1 MSNWFRSV
9 FGNDNE
15 RELRRYGRLVKRIH
29 THWQTASERDDESL
43 RDMTAQF
50 RERLRAGEPLDNLLP
65 EAFACAG
72 EAAWRALNMRH
83 YDVQLMGG
91 IALHEGK
98 ITEMKTGEGKTFAAV
113 LPVYLNAIAGDSVH
127 VITANEYLAKRDSE
141 TMKPVFDRLGLTV
154 GCNLNGMSLAHKR
167 DVYARDVIYGTGS
180 EFGFDYLRDHMALFP
195 DRRVQRA
202 PNYALIDEVDSIL
215 IDEARTPLIISGR
228 GIRSTDLYYKA
239 DRLASVLK
247 EGEDFT
253 VDARTRA
260 ILLAEGSVHKIERLF
275 GIDNLFAE
283 EHLTINHHMNQ
294 AIRARYVMKRDV
306 DYIVQE
312 QEIVIVDEY
321 TGRLMI
327 GRRYSDGL
335 HQAIEAKE
343 GCLVKDESVTKA
355 TITYQNYFRVYRK
368 LAGMTG
374 TAITEEDEFRHI
386 YGLRVMQIPTN
397 RPTIRRDEDDVVFKT
412 AAGKFR
418 AIVDEIVRCH
428 ATGQPVLVGTI
439 SIEHSDRLSALLKEA
454 GVEHRVLHAKHH
466 EEEAAIIGKAGQRNA
481 VTIATNMAG
490 RGTDIVLGEGVA
502 ELGGLYVIGT
512 ERHESRRIDNQLRG
526 RSGRQGDPG
535 VSRFYLS
542 MEDEL
547 MRRFGSDKIA
557 ARLEKL
563 GFDEETALEGE
574 LMSRGIESAQR
585 IVEASNFDTLMSV
598 MRYDDVIHLQRERI
612 YRDRREV
619 LDASDTRGIVLGMIR
634 SVARRAVVKFCPED
648 EVPEDWSLTELAAHI
663 RTHALNGEL
672 AAEELWGMERET
684 LVDHLAET
692 VTRQYAER
700 ERQIGEPAQRSLER
714 FLLLQ
719 TVDSH
724 WIDHLDAMDQLRQGI
739 HLRLYAGTDPLREY
753 ETEGHAM
760 FLDMVARIEDETV
773 YRIMKVKIDPR
784 VTAEAAI

>member
-1 MSNWFRSV
+1 MSNWFRTV
-9 FGNDNE
+9 FGSDND
-15 RELRRYGRLVKRIH
+15 RELGRYARIVKQIH
-29 THWQTASERDDESL
+29 AFRQPMAELDDEAL
-43 RDMTAQF
+43 RAATV
-50 RERLRAGEPLDNLLP
+50 RLRARQQAGEPLDELLP

-72 EAAWRALNMRH
+72 EAAWRALGMRH

-98 ITEMKTGEGKTFAAV
+98 IAEMKTGEGKTFVSV
-113 LPVYLNAIAGDSVH
+113 LPVYLHALSGNGVH
-127 VITANEYLAKRDSE
+127 VVTANEYLAQRDSG
-141 TMKPVFDRLGLTV
+141 TLQPVFDRLGLTV
-154 GCNLNGMSLAHKR
+154 GCNRNGLPLADKQ
-167 DVYARDVIYGTGS
+167 DVYARDVVYGTAS
-180 EFGFDYLRDHMALFP
+180 EFGFDYLRDHMALFA
-195 DRRVQRA
+195 DKRVQRA
-202 PNYALIDEVDSIL
+202 HHYALIDEVDSIL

-228 GIRSTDLYYKA
+228 GQRSTDLYRKA
-239 DRLASVLK
+239 NRLASTLA
-247 EGEDFT
+247 EGEDFA

-260 ILLAEGSVHKIERLF
+260 IVLTEACVRKVETSF
-275 GIDNLFAE
+275 AIDNLFAE
-283 EHLTINHHMNQ
+283 AHLAVNHHINQ
-294 AIRARYVMKRDV
+294 AIRARFVLKRDV

-312 QEIVIVDEY
+312 QEIVIIDEY

-343 GCLVKDESVTKA
+343 GLLVQDESVTQA

-374 TAITEEDEFRHI
+374 TATTEEDEFKHI
-386 YGLRVMQIPTN
+386 YGLRVVQIPTN
-397 RPTIRRDEDDVVFKT
+397 RPTIRKDEDDVVFKT
-412 AAGKFR
+412 AAGKYR
-418 AIVDEIVRCH
+418 AIVDDIVRCH
-428 ATGQPVLVGTI
+428 TTGQPALVGTI
-439 SIEHSDRLSALLKEA
+439 TIEHSERLSAMLQAA
-454 GVEHRVLHAKHH
+454 GVPHLVLHAKYH
-466 EEEAAIIGKAGQRNA
+466 EEEAAIVGKAGQRGA

-535 VSRFYLS
+535 ASRFYLS

-547 MRRFGSDKIA
+547 MRRFGSEQMA

-574 LMSRGIESAQR
+574 LMSRGIASAQR
-585 IVEASNFDTLMSV
+585 IVEGANYDTLLSV
-598 MRYDDVIHLQRERI
+598 MRYDNVIHLQRERI

-619 LDASDTRGIVLGMIR
+619 LESSDTRSIVLAMIR
-634 SVARRAVVKFCPED
+634 SVALRAVDKFCPEA
-648 EVPEDWSLTELAAHI
+648 EVPEQWSLAELAAHI
-663 RTHALNGEL
+663 RTEALNGEL
-672 AAEELWGMERET
+672 AAETLWGMERQA
-684 LVDHLAET
+684 LADHLTEA
-692 VTRQYAER
+692 VARQYTER
-700 ERQIGEPAQRSLER
+700 ERQIGTPAQRALER

-739 HLRLYAGTDPLREY
+739 HLRVYAGNDPLREY
-753 ETEGHAM
+753 ESEGHEM

-773 YRIMKVKIDPR
+773 RRLMKVRID
-784 VTAEAAI
+784 AGLAG

>member
-1 MSNWFRSV
+1 MSNWFRTV
-9 FGNDNE
+9 FGNDND
-15 RELRRYGRLVKRIH
+15 RELRRYARIVKRIH
-29 THWQTASERDDESL
+29 AFRESL
-43 RDMTAQF
+43 AELDEEALRAMTEQF
-50 RERLRAGEPLDNLLP
+50 RSRHLAGEPLDDLLP
-65 EAFACAG
+65 EAYACAG
-72 EAAWRALNMRH
+72 EAAWRALGMRH

-98 ITEMKTGEGKTFAAV
+98 IAEMKTGEGKTFVSV
-113 LPVYLNAIAGDSVH
+113 LPVYLNALTGNGVH
-127 VITANEYLAKRDSE
+127 VVTANEYLAQRDSAA
-141 TMKPVFDRLGLTV
+141 MKPVFDRLGLTV
-154 GCNLNGMSLAHKR
+154 GCNLNGLPLARKQ
-167 DVYARDVIYGTGS
+167 DVYACDVLYGTAS
-180 EFGFDYLRDHMALFP
+180 EFGFDYLRDHMAIIA
-195 DRRVQRA
+195 DKRVQRT
-202 PNYALIDEVDSIL
+202 PYYALIDEVDSIL

-228 GIRSTDLYYKA
+228 GQRPTDLYQKA
-239 DRLASVLK
+239 NRLASAMT

-260 ILLAEGSVHKIERLF
+260 IVLTEACIRKVETAF
-275 GIDNLFAE
+275 AIDNLFDEA
-283 EHLTINHHMNQ
+283 HLAVNHHMNQ
-294 AIRARYVMKRDV
+294 AIRARFVLKRDV
-306 DYIVQE
+306 DYIVQDR
-312 QEIVIVDEY
+312 EIVIIDEY
-321 TGRLMI
+321 TGRLML

-343 GCLVKDESVTKA
+343 GLLVQDESVTQA

-374 TAITEEDEFRHI
+374 TATTEEDEFKHI
-386 YGLRVMQIPTN
+386 YGMHVVQIPTN
-397 RPTIRRDEDDVVFKT
+397 RPTIRKDEDDVVFKT
-412 AAGKFR
+412 AAGKYR

-428 ATGQPVLVGTI
+428 KTGQPVLVGTI
-439 SIEHSDRLSALLKEA
+439 TIEHSERLSAMLKEA
-454 GVEHRVLHAKHH
+454 GVAHQVLHAKHH
-466 EEEAAIIGKAGQRNA
+466 EEEAAIVGKAGQRGA

-535 VSRFYLS
+535 ASRFYLS

-574 LMSRGIESAQR
+574 LMSRGIASAQR
-585 IVEASNFDTLMSV
+585 IVEGANFDTLLSV

-619 LDASDTRGIVLGMIR
+619 LESNDSRGFVLGMIR
-634 SVARRAVVKFCPED
+634 SVVRRAVNKFCPD
-648 EVPEDWSLTELAAHI
+648 AEVPEDWSLAELAAFI

-672 AAEELWGMERET
+672 AAEELWGMEREA
-684 LVDHLAET
+684 LADHLADLIA
-692 VTRQYAER
+692 RQYAER
-700 ERQIGEPAQRSLER
+700 ERQIGAPAHRALER

-719 TVDSH
+719 TVDSQ

-739 HLRLYAGTDPLREY
+739 HLRVYAGNDPLREY
-753 ETEGHAM
+753 ESEGHAM
-760 FLDMVARIEDETV
+760 FLDMVARIEDEAIR
-773 YRIMKVKIDPR
+773 RIMKVRID
-784 VTAEAAI
+784 AGLAAGAAV